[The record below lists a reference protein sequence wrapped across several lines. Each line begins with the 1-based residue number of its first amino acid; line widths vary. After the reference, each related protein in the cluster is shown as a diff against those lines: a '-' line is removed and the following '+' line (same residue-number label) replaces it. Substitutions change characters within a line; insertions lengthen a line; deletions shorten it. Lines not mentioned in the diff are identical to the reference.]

1 MGNALETNLRKN
13 MQQKDEAS
21 RLTDPRPSRGSRDLI
36 ARLTDQAEAHKV
48 DAQQWEAES
57 EKKARAAIEPLNL
70 KKAVAFAKHAKYA
83 KTEGVL

>member
-1 MGNALETNLRKN
+1 
-13 MQQKDEAS
+13 
-21 RLTDPRPSRGSRDLI
+21 LI